1 MGLTLFAEVGCAGT
15 SKEIKD
21 SEVNLAKVGVKF
33 GVKVL
38 SHFII
43 GIFLALSTK

>member
-1 MGLTLFAEVGCAGT
+1 MGLTVFAEEGCSGT

-33 GVKVL
+33 GVKVHMIRML
-38 SHFII
+38 ILI
-43 GIFLALSTK
+43 

>member
-1 MGLTLFAEVGCAGT
+1 MGLTVFAEAGCSGT

-33 GVKVL
+33 GVKVIRNL
-38 SHFII
+38 I
-43 GIFLALSTK
+43 LLY